1 MLRVVATATAQRAV
15 AAPSA
20 GAHRTKIATAA
31 IRAANEKKK
40 GLSKRKDEGSVRDIF
55 APFKEAI
62 TATSPATSGDA
73 EAAER
78 VAALRE
84 GEAERD
90 ARRAEY
96 SRRRM
101 AEHHRVNGQLSRQ
114 IVLREAA
121 ILALPPQLRAEA
133 TEPDF
138 ESYPVRTARTPRR
151 KFGAKPRASLS
162 PRPPLLVSTTGA
174 AARLHRHAADRAV
187 PGEAGGARRP
197 RRRRIIR
204 IRPNFRF
211 ALYTVVHPTNDP
223 R

>member
-1 MLRVVATATAQRAV
+1 MLVRRGVAAV
-15 AAPSA
+15 APAASA

-40 GLSKRKDEGSVRDIF
+40 GLSKRKDEGSVRDVF

-138 ESYPVRTARTPRR
+138 ESYPVRATRTPRR
-151 KFGAKPRASLS
+151 KFGAQFSPRRSLTARASS
-162 PRPPLLVSTTGA
+162 SSTTGA

-197 RRRRIIR
+197 RRRRIG
-204 IRPNFRF
+204 
-211 ALYTVVHPTNDP
+211 
-223 R
+223 

>member
-40 GLSKRKDEGSVRDIF
+40 GLSKRKDEGSVRDVF

-133 TEPDF
+133 MEPDF
-138 ESYPVRTARTPRR
+138 ESYPVRPARTPRR
-151 KFGAKPRASLS
+151 AILSTALSAHRSHRSCLSL
-162 PRPPLLVSTTGA
+162 RPPQVQRRVFTDTPPIERYQEKLV
-174 AARLHRHAADRAV
+174 ARDDLDD
-187 PGEAGGARRP
+187 GG
-197 RRRRIIR
+197 
-204 IRPNFRF
+204 
-211 ALYTVVHPTNDP
+211 
-223 R
+223 

>member
-1 MLRVVATATAQRAV
+1 MLRVVATTTARRAV

-40 GLSKRKDEGSVRDIF
+40 GLSKRKDEGSVRDVF

-138 ESYPVRTARTPRR
+138 ESYPVRRCPHASPRNSERNSLRGARSPL
-151 KFGAKPRASLS
+151 AHL
-162 PRPPLLVSTTGA
+162 PRPPQVQRRVFTDTPPIERYQEKLV
-174 AARLHRHAADRAV
+174 ARDDLDD
-187 PGEAGGARRP
+187 GG
-197 RRRRIIR
+197 
-204 IRPNFRF
+204 
-211 ALYTVVHPTNDP
+211 
-223 R
+223 

>member
-40 GLSKRKDEGSVRDIF
+40 GLSKRKDEGSVRDVF

-138 ESYPVRTARTPRR
+138 ESYPVRPARTPGRE
-151 KFGAKPRASLS
+151 FGAQFSRRRSLRLAHTALTARASL
-162 PRPPLLVSTTGA
+162 LVHTGA

-197 RRRRIIR
+197 RRRRIGQ
-204 IRPNFRF
+204 
-211 ALYTVVHPTNDP
+211 
-223 R
+223 

>member
-1 MLRVVATATAQRAV
+1 MLRVVATTTARRAV

-40 GLSKRKDEGSVRDIF
+40 GLSKRKDEGSVRDVF

-84 GEAERD
+84 GEVERD

-138 ESYPVRTARTPRR
+138 ESYPVRRCPHASPRNSERNSLRGARSPL
-151 KFGAKPRASLS
+151 AHL
-162 PRPPLLVSTTGA
+162 PRPPQVQRRVFTDTPPIERYQEKLV
-174 AARLHRHAADRAV
+174 ARDDLDD
-187 PGEAGGARRP
+187 GG
-197 RRRRIIR
+197 
-204 IRPNFRF
+204 
-211 ALYTVVHPTNDP
+211 
-223 R
+223 

>member
-1 MLRVVATATAQRAV
+1 MLRRGVAAV
-15 AAPSA
+15 APAASA

-138 ESYPVRTARTPRR
+138 ESYPVRAARTPRR
-151 KFGAKPRASLS
+151 KFGAQFSPAHCAHRSRLS
-162 PRPPLLVSTTGA
+162 SRPPQVQRRVFTDTPPIERYQEKLV
-174 AARLHRHAADRAV
+174 ARDDLDD
-187 PGEAGGARRP
+187 GG
-197 RRRRIIR
+197 
-204 IRPNFRF
+204 
-211 ALYTVVHPTNDP
+211 
-223 R
+223 

>member
-1 MLRVVATATAQRAV
+1 MLRVVATTTARRV

-40 GLSKRKDEGSVRDIF
+40 GLSKRKDEGSVRDVF

-133 TEPDF
+133 MEPDF
-138 ESYPVRTARTPRR
+138 ESYPVRAARASRCAILSTAL
-151 KFGAKPRASLS
+151 FGAHTAHRSHRSCLS
-162 PRPPLLVSTTGA
+162 SRPPQVQRRVFTDTPPIERYQEKLV
-174 AARLHRHAADRAV
+174 ARDDLDD
-187 PGEAGGARRP
+187 GG
-197 RRRRIIR
+197 
-204 IRPNFRF
+204 
-211 ALYTVVHPTNDP
+211 
-223 R
+223 

>member
-40 GLSKRKDEGSVRDIF
+40 GLSKRKDEGSVRDVF

-138 ESYPVRTARTPRR
+138 ESYPVRRR
-151 KFGAKPRASLS
+151 PHASLRNS
-162 PRPPLLVSTTGA
+162 LHGALRTALTVRACLFSSTSGA

-197 RRRRIIR
+197 RRRRIG
-204 IRPNFRF
+204 
-211 ALYTVVHPTNDP
+211 
-223 R
+223 

>member
-1 MLRVVATATAQRAV
+1 MLRRGVAAV
-15 AAPSA
+15 APAASA

-40 GLSKRKDEGSVRDIF
+40 GLSKRKDEGSVRDVF

-133 TEPDF
+133 MEPDF
-138 ESYPVRTARTPRR
+138 ESYPVRRCPQSFGAILAARFSPRR
-151 KFGAKPRASLS
+151 THCSRLS
-162 PRPPLLVSTTGA
+162 SRPPQVQRRVFTDTPPIERYQEKLV
-174 AARLHRHAADRAV
+174 ARDDLDD
-187 PGEAGGARRP
+187 GG
-197 RRRRIIR
+197 
-204 IRPNFRF
+204 
-211 ALYTVVHPTNDP
+211 
-223 R
+223 

>member
-1 MLRVVATATAQRAV
+1 MLRRGVAAV
-15 AAPSA
+15 APAASA

-40 GLSKRKDEGSVRDIF
+40 GLSKRKDEGSVRDVF

-138 ESYPVRTARTPRR
+138 ESYPVRRCQHSFSTILQGPCAHRLAVHSSHRSRLSSPPQVQRRVFTDTPPIERYQEKLVARDD
-151 KFGAKPRASLS
+151 L
-162 PRPPLLVSTTGA
+162 
-174 AARLHRHAADRAV
+174 DD
-187 PGEAGGARRP
+187 GG
-197 RRRRIIR
+197 
-204 IRPNFRF
+204 
-211 ALYTVVHPTNDP
+211 
-223 R
+223 

>member
-1 MLRVVATATAQRAV
+1 MLRVVATTTARRAV

-40 GLSKRKDEGSVRDIF
+40 GLSKRKDEGSVRDVF

-138 ESYPVRTARTPRR
+138 ESYPVRAARAPRRAILCTTLSGAHTARRSHRSRPSSRPQVQRRVFTDTPPIERYQE
-151 KFGAKPRASLS
+151 K
-162 PRPPLLVSTTGA
+162 LV
-174 AARLHRHAADRAV
+174 ARDDLDD
-187 PGEAGGARRP
+187 GG
-197 RRRRIIR
+197 
-204 IRPNFRF
+204 
-211 ALYTVVHPTNDP
+211 
-223 R
+223 